1 MTLRPERPRIPRV
14 ALVAMLVLAAAPAVA
29 QVDSG
34 AGPTPAVIAVADPVA
49 APATDFGTFFA
60 AFLAQRPDS
69 SRVARVTRLGF
80 ERDAGRFTLEEGELW
95 LATPVNGRVCS
106 AVFVGRG
113 SFALTPPTPGE
124 REQVRRT
131 YGTTS
136 VERTFSTLVLVMGDS
151 TLAQF
156 ERSLVFGPGRGSKL
170 AAKTLT
176 ECIRYVSDPK
186 TTAIKASLAK
196 PFLEG
201 RATGYF
207 FSLIESVGA
216 DRLFF
221 EIDPQ
226 RTEDVTLWREPKNR
240 HIGLWRVWRR
250 DEVTRFAAGGMA
262 DSMPQRDTR
271 PVLSILRN
279 RIECR
284 IAGNMDFSA
293 VAEIDCES
301 RDASPQRWATLTLF
315 EKLLV
320 DSVTWVGG
328 AQARFHQGHESDR
341 IWVHC
346 DPPLAPGERRTLRV
360 RYHGRLIDRIG
371 DWMLLGSST
380 GWYPEPDGFHPAP
393 FDLTFHSPSQYH
405 LVSIG
410 EHVSSDTQ
418 GKVTTS
424 RWRSQR
430 PIHNASFV
438 LGLFDEEAFGLPDA
452 PPVTALMFRGKPD
465 PIQFSFDDGRQITSG
480 ARMDRKVAADAAR
493 AVAFFDRML
502 GPPPVSRIVVAEIP
516 DIKGEAFP
524 GLIQITWT
532 YFQGRNVAA
541 EDAVFRAHEVAH
553 QWWGYGVGYRTYH
566 DYWLSEGFA
575 DFSGLWYVQQGL
587 GDTKSYLAVLDA
599 WREQIFEDLR
609 FRPADAPPAGPI
621 SLGYRSASGE
631 TPGDHGLIV
640 YKKGAWVLHML
651 RNMMLDLETGADQ
664 RFAGMMRD
672 FYARHEGRTATTE
685 DFRKVAQR
693 YAGQDL
699 GWFFDQWVHGTELP
713 TYRFASR
720 TERGADGRYKVTC
733 RVEQRG
739 VPEGFRMPVPIR
751 IDFDDG
757 KVAWVRVPIQGARS
771 EFELPLMDRAP
782 KAIVFND
789 LQSVL
794 CRVEQVK
801 W

>member
-1 MTLRPERPRIPRV
+1 M
-14 ALVAMLVLAAAPAVA
+14 
-29 QVDSG
+29 
-34 AGPTPAVIAVADPVA
+34 
-49 APATDFGTFFA
+49 
-60 AFLAQRPDS
+60 
-69 SRVARVTRLGF
+69 
-80 ERDAGRFTLEEGELW
+80 
-95 LATPVNGRVCS
+95 
-106 AVFVGRG
+106 
-113 SFALTPPTPGE
+113 
-124 REQVRRT
+124 
-131 YGTTS
+131 
-136 VERTFSTLVLVMGDS
+136 
-151 TLAQF
+151 
-156 ERSLVFGPGRGSKL
+156 
-170 AAKTLT
+170 
-176 ECIRYVSDPK
+176 
-186 TTAIKASLAK
+186 
-196 PFLEG
+196 
-201 RATGYF
+201 
-207 FSLIESVGA
+207 
-216 DRLFF
+216 
-221 EIDPQ
+221 
-226 RTEDVTLWREPKNR
+226 
-240 HIGLWRVWRR
+240 
-250 DEVTRFAAGGMA
+250 
-262 DSMPQRDTR
+262 R
-271 PVLSILRN
+271 PVLAVLRN
-279 RIECR
+279 RLECR
-284 IAGNMDFSA
+284 IEGNMDFSA
-293 VAEIDCES
+293 IAEIECEAS
-301 RDASPQRWATLTLF
+301 DRSPQRWATLTLF
-315 EKLLV
+315 EKLIV
-320 DSVTWVGG
+320 DSVAWVGG
-328 AQARFHQGHESDR
+328 PPARFYQGRESDR
-341 IWVHC
+341 LWVHC
-346 DPPLAPGERRTLRV
+346 NPPLAPGEKRTVRI

-380 GWYPEPDGFHPAP
+380 GWYPEPDGHHAAP

-410 EHVSSDTQ
+410 ERVSTETRER
-418 GKVTTS
+418 VTTS
-424 RWRSQR
+424 RWRSER

-465 PIQFSFDDGRQITSG
+465 PIQFSFGDGRQITSG
-480 ARMDRKVAADAAR
+480 ARMDRKVATDAAR

-516 DIKGEAFP
+516 DTGGEAFP

-532 YFQGRNVAA
+532 YFWGRNVAA

-553 QWWGYGVGYRTYH
+553 QWWGYGVEHRTYRDH
-566 DYWLSEGFA
+566 WLTEGFA

-587 GDTKSYLAVLDA
+587 GDTKSYLAVLDS

-621 SLGYRSASGE
+621 SLGYRSASVE

-651 RNMMLDLETGADQ
+651 RNLLLDLETGEDQ
-664 RFAGMMRD
+664 RFAGLMRD

-720 TERGADGRYKVTC
+720 TERGSDGRYRVSC
-733 RVEQRG
+733 RVEQTG

-751 IDFDDG
+751 IDFEDG

-771 EFELPLMDRAP
+771 EFDLPLMEHAP
-782 KAIVFND
+782 KAVVFND